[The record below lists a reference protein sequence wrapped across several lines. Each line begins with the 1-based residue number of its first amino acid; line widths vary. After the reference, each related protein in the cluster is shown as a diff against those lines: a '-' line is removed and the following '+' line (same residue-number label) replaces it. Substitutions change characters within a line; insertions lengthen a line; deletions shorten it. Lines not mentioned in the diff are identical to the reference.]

1 VLHGTS
7 SDDLD
12 QMYTLGCFGIRKS
25 EWPRFKQDL
34 AKYAETHDGQHPY
47 INIAPDR
54 SLTITDKPMW
64 GKQIRRPARD
74 QHSFSER
81 ADASEHCLLGAG
93 QVKPVAERLVINIL
107 A

>member
-54 SLTITDKPMW
+54 SVTITDKPMW
-64 GKQIRRPARD
+64 GKQTSGV
-74 QHSFSER
+74 QHAINTLSPSGPTPQST
-81 ADASEHCLLGAG
+81 AYWG
-93 QVKPVAERLVINIL
+93 QGKSNRWRSA
-107 A
+107 